1 MKGHCLMIDRP
12 YYIDWLKRWRDKDL
26 IKVASGMRRAGKS
39 TIMELFQ
46 KNLLESGVCSSNIIS
61 INFESFEEEYPLAHK
76 ELYRYVVQRL
86 APTGTNYVFL
96 DEVQHVNQ
104 FEKVVAALNVRNDID
119 LYITGSNAYYLSGE
133 LATLLTGRSL
143 EIHVTPYSFKE
154 YSSAQPELTKD
165 EAFQRY
171 LIYGGLPYGA
181 TLTNDRDITQYLEG
195 VFSTIFVKDIAT
207 RRPRMDM
214 NAFTR
219 TASFL
224 ADNVGNIS
232 SIRSIANAQSASK
245 ENVSQGA
252 VNEHIDSL
260 TETYL
265 AYKVSRYDLKG
276 KAYLQTME
284 KYYLGDLGFRYWLL
298 GKSLDDV
305 GRRLENVVYLE
316 LIRRYTHVDI
326 GKQGTKEIDFVAR
339 RGSEVHYFQVAQTAL
354 DEKTLRRELEPLQ
367 NQRDSHPKKLL
378 TLDRIGT
385 GSADGIE
392 HINLI
397 DWLLEA

>member
-1 MKGHCLMIDRP
+1 MIGRP
-12 YYIDWLKRWRDKDL
+12 HYTDWLKRWKDKDV
-26 IKVASGMRRAGKS
+26 IKVVSGMRRAGKS

-46 KNLLESGVCSSNIIS
+46 VDLLEDGVEASNIIS
-61 INFESFEEEYPLAHK
+61 INFESFEEEYPLTHK
-76 ELYRYVVQRL
+76 ELYHYVVQRL
-86 APTGTNYVFL
+86 APTGNNYVFL
-96 DEVQHVNQ
+96 DEIQHVDQ
-104 FEKVVAALNVRNDID
+104 FEKVVAALNVRDDVD
-119 LYITGSNAYYLSGE
+119 LYITGSNAYYLSSE
-133 LATLLTGRSL
+133 LATLLTGRSV

-154 YSSAQPELTKD
+154 YSFARPELAED
-165 EAFQRY
+165 DAFQRY

-195 VFSTIFVKDIAT
+195 VFSNIFIKDVAT

-214 NAFTR
+214 NAFRR

-232 SIRSIANAQSASK
+232 SIRSIASAQSANK
-245 ENVSQGA
+245 KNVSQGA
-252 VNEHIDSL
+252 VNEHIESL
-260 TETYL
+260 IETYL
-265 AYKVSRYDLKG
+265 AYKVSRYDLRG

-298 GKSLDDV
+298 KKNLGDV

-326 GKQGTKEIDFVAR
+326 GKQGTKEIDFIAR
-339 RGSEVHYFQVAQTAL
+339 RGNEIHYFQVAQTVL
-354 DEKTLRRELEPLQ
+354 DDKTLQRELEPLQ
-367 NQRDSHPKKLL
+367 SQKDNHPKKLL

-385 GSADGIE
+385 GNADGIE
-392 HINLI
+392 HANLI